1 MSMTNGLGL
10 DYDLNQ
16 DTCYKQGDVRDV
28 LRENLV
34 RENKV
39 PKFRPFLNIAAMDLS
54 SSLIITVPLMVEIQH
69 FKFLINTATIF
80 SDKTVYMMNT
90 RVYLPPCNES
100 TSSMW
105 ESCILMMQMWL
116 DYSNSSSSVM
126 ISIKYL
132 SSSAHF
138 LSTSKNYAIRWLS
151 I

>member
-1 MSMTNGLGL
+1 M
-10 DYDLNQ
+10 
-16 DTCYKQGDVRDV
+16 RDV

-54 SSLIITVPLMVEIQH
+54 SSLIITVPLMVEIQN

-100 TSSMW
+100 TSSM
-105 ESCILMMQMWL
+105 
-116 DYSNSSSSVM
+116 
-126 ISIKYL
+126 
-132 SSSAHF
+132 
-138 LSTSKNYAIRWLS
+138 
-151 I
+151 